1 MMSESRRNRR
11 TNKRSKPQ
19 PKSDI
24 SKKDK
29 IIALIVMVLIF
40 IVGAIAAFFYSLYK
54 SGLTLSS
61 IK

>member
-1 MMSESRRNRR
+1 MMSESKI
-11 TNKRSKPQ
+11 NKRKDKRNKYQ

-40 IVGAIAAFFYSLYK
+40 IVAAIAAVYYSLYK
-54 SGLTLSS
+54 SGLTLF
-61 IK
+61 